1 MSIPSS
7 RYERGVLPTEEDL
20 DLISHLAG
28 ISVALWRQG
37 EREGIER
44 IYEYVLER
52 WGVVALGVLLASTVA
67 TCESGWD
74 GVAVNGPL
82 EGVRDRVQAFLR
94 AALAGDMFG
103 SNAAWNA
110 IWDADDGR
118 EAVGHAAELALIV
131 ATGIRQSPSGDPRLN

>member
-1 MSIPSS
+1 
-7 RYERGVLPTEEDL
+7 
-20 DLISHLAG
+20 
-28 ISVALWRQG
+28 
-37 EREGIER
+37 
-44 IYEYVLER
+44 VLER
-52 WGVVALGVLLASTVA
+52 WGVVALGGLLASTVA

-118 EAVGHAAELALIV
+118 EAVGLAAELALIV
-131 ATGIRQSPSGDPRLN
+131 ATGIRQSPNGDPRLN